1 MIAER
6 RHHHKLEL
14 LVLLL
19 ASVIAV
25 TGAFELPRGS
35 SFLGDGR
42 ALAPSNHIPKSS
54 RTLIRQHGVRIDGE
68 RGGSTQLQCALLP
81 SVVAKISAIGMS
93 PPLLRNSIVL
103 GSAAALLYKN
113 RNKLRPPNLPTPD
126 ASFAEPLPDGSL
138 GCPYLGNI
146 KFFSKM
152 GDAKT
157 GSGAFYRMQSS
168 LSSNPRIFKYAPL
181 GKPSIIIAG
190 MSNVKKVFNKE
201 FKLVKTGIISEGF
214 GDIFGGESLLF
225 ITDPERHQFLRRLVG
240 QSMTPEQI
248 NFAMPALIA
257 SATEQIDTLKVGE
270 DVVMEE
276 VLTRFTLDVAWRQIL
291 GVLVW
296 FFFHAPVLG
305 NVFWVSELE
314 TSNQSQRLIHIN
326 NICILDV

>member
-1 MIAER
+1 MMIAER
-6 RHHHKLEL
+6 RHHHKVEL
-14 LVLLL
+14 LFLLL
-19 ASVIAV
+19 VSVSAV

-42 ALAPSNHIPKSS
+42 AALAHYNNHIPKSS
-54 RTLIRQHGVRIDGE
+54 HPPIRQRGARIDGDGG
-68 RGGSTQLQCALLP
+68 GGSTQLQCALLP
-81 SVVAKISAIGMS
+81 SVVTKISSIGLS

-113 RNKLRPPNLPTPD
+113 RNKFRPPNLPTPD

-146 KFFSKM
+146 KFFSKI

-181 GKPSIIIAG
+181 GKPSVIIAG

-225 ITDPERHQFLRRLVG
+225 VTDPSRHQFLRRLVG

-248 NFAMPALIA
+248 SLAMPALIA

-291 GVLVW
+291 GVLVC
-296 FFFHAPVLG
+296 FFFHPPVLG
-305 NVFWVSELE
+305 NVFWVS
-314 TSNQSQRLIHIN
+314 
-326 NICILDV
+326 